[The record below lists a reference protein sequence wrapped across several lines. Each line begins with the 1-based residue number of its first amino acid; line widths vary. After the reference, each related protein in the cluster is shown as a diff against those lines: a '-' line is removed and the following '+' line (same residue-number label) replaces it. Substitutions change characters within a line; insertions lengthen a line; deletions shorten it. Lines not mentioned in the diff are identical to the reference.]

1 MCNINIRQRLRS
13 AVYRISI
20 KQSSAIME
28 TATFGRKRRRK
39 NEDSSAMSDERSAKK
54 PLKDASPILQL
65 FQGFQTELDSRHDK
79 YERIVKCSRDI
90 TTQSKRVIFLLHR
103 GLDEKSRAKI
113 LEEAAGKFVAIKELF
128 KKIAADLLYEDCY
141 QFVRAYSPGLQEFVE
156 AYSFWYFLKHGTL
169 VSFEQIC
176 KELVFGNASES
187 TKTEQVKPHV
197 HNPPDENIQV
207 HNPPDENIQVHNPPD
222 ENIQVYNPPDEDIQ
236 IPNPPTENTH
246 VPNPPANIQ
255 VSIPPAEYILGI
267 SDLTGELMRLAINSV
282 GQGNLTTPLEI
293 CKILRKIHDEF
304 ITFGNR
310 QRGLPKKLEVL
321 KNSLKKVENTC
332 YTIHIRGSEV
342 PKNMLATLI
351 ASNTDPTV
359 DGQ

>member
-1 MCNINIRQRLRS
+1 
-13 AVYRISI
+13 
-20 KQSSAIME
+20 ME

-65 FQGFQTELDSRHDK
+65 FQGFQTEIDSRHDK

-207 HNPPDENIQVHNPPD
+207 
-222 ENIQVYNPPDEDIQ
+222 YNLPDEDIQ

-255 VSIPPAEYILGI
+255 VPIPPAEYILGI

-310 QRGLPKKLEVL
+310 QRGFPKKLEVL